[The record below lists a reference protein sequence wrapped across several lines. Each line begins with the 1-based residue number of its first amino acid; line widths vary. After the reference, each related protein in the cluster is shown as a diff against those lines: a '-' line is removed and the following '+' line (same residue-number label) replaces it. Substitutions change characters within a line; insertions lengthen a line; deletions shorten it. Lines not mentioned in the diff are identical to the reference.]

1 MRYLK
6 IILPVLFVL
15 IVGFFAVRGCV
26 HKKAAAP
33 SVTLGAPAAKKKVVL
48 APRAGEKQ
56 PAVVPAQKVSQP
68 KIAIIL
74 DDWGNNY
81 SVLKYAVGIG
91 RPVTL
96 SILPNLSQS
105 RRIAEEA
112 FASHLGVMLHMP
124 MQPKSDK
131 ERLEPHTILTTTPD
145 QDIQLYLD
153 QAIASVPHADGV
165 NNHMG
170 SAATGDRRVMK
181 VVLNHLKSKG
191 LFFVDSY
198 VIPETV
204 TAEIANDIHIPF
216 AKRDVF
222 IDNQMNLI
230 SIKEKL
236 EKAKKIALTRGTAV
250 VIGHD
255 RKMTLQAIK
264 EVAPAFEKEGI
275 RFVLAKEVVRTT

>member
-1 MRYLK
+1 MRYLR
-6 IILPVLFVL
+6 IILPVLLVL

-26 HKKAAAP
+26 HKKTTAP
-33 SVTLGAPAAKKKVVL
+33 SITLGAPAAKKKVVL
-48 APRAGEKQ
+48 APRTAEK
-56 PAVVPAQKVSQP
+56 PSPVVSAQKVSEA

-81 SVLKYAVGIG
+81 SLLKYAVDIG

-96 SILPNLSQS
+96 SILPHLSQS
-105 RRIAEEA
+105 RRIAEGA
-112 FASHLGVMLHMP
+112 FANHLGVMLHMP
-124 MQPKSDK
+124 MQPKSGK
-131 ERLEPHTILTTTPD
+131 QRLEPHTILTATSD

-170 SAATGDRRVMK
+170 SAATGDRRVMT
-181 VVLNHLKSKG
+181 VLLKDLKGRG

-198 VIPETV
+198 VVPETV
-204 TAEIANDIHIPF
+204 TAEIAKEIQIPF

-222 IDNQMNLI
+222 IDNRMNLLL
-230 SIKEKL
+230 IKGQL
-236 EKAKKIALTRGTAV
+236 EEAKRIALSRGTAV

-264 EVAPAFEKEGI
+264 EVAPVFEAAGI
-275 RFVLAKEVVRTT
+275 QFVLVKDVVE

>member
-1 MRYLK
+1 MK
-6 IILPVLFVL
+6 KTVIFSVLLVL
-15 IVGFFAVRGCV
+15 AVAFLAVRGCV
-26 HKKAAAP
+26 HKKPAAP
-33 SVTLGAPAAKKKVVL
+33 SVTLGAPAAKKKMVL
-48 APRAGEKQ
+48 APRAGENQ
-56 PAVVPAQKVSQP
+56 PPVVPVQKVSEA

-81 SVLKYAVGIG
+81 SLLKYAIDIG

-96 SILPNLSQS
+96 SILPHLSQS

-112 FASHLGVMLHMP
+112 FANHLGVMLHMP

-131 ERLEPHTILTTTPD
+131 QRLEPHTILTTTPD
-145 QDIQLYLD
+145 KDIQLYLD

-170 SAATGDRRVMK
+170 SAATSDLRVMRT
-181 VVLNHLKSKG
+181 VLSYLLSKG
-191 LFFVDSY
+191 LFFVDSN
-198 VIPETV
+198 
-204 TAEIANDIHIPF
+204 TAPSSVAPSVAKDLGIKF
-216 AKRDVF
+216 TKRDVF

-236 EKAKKIALTRGTAV
+236 EKAKKIALSRGTAV

-255 RKMTLQAIK
+255 RKMTLQVIR

-275 RFVLAKEVVRTT
+275 RFVLAKEVVGTA